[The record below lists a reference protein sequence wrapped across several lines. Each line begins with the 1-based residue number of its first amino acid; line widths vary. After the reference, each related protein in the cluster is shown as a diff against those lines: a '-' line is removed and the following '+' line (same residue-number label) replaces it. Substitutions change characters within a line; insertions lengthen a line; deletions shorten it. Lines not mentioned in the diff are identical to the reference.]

1 MAMTNEE
8 KEAIV
13 KDVLNR
19 IKASSQGVSELETVS
34 SLNGVNSLPAMQ
46 GSKVVVAPVSLL
58 SKPATD
64 AAVKAEGAAKE
75 AKEKADYASQKGEDA
90 AKKASVA
97 EKAAEEAGK
106 AALEAENV
114 INKYEN
120 TAGAALRGAT
130 ARFSGIVENATI
142 QQLQS
147 TGEGG
152 TVVYVRS
159 SHVFAYFIG
168 DKYYND
174 WNVQGV
180 PAVDLYMNAART
192 EILKDKIYLYDGILY
207 VWDNEKVIW

>member
-120 TAGAALRGAT
+120 TAGAALRGQRHVSPASWKMPLSNNCNPQVKAELLSMSVAPMSLLILLGT
-130 ARFSGIVENATI
+130 NIIMTGMYRVF
-142 QQLQS
+142 LPS
-147 TGEGG
+147 TC
-152 TVVYVRS
+152 
-159 SHVFAYFIG
+159 I
-168 DKYYND
+168 
-174 WNVQGV
+174 
-180 PAVDLYMNAART
+180 
-192 EILKDKIYLYDGILY
+192 
-207 VWDNEKVIW
+207 

>member
-130 ARFSGIVENATI
+130 SRFSGSV
-142 QQLQS
+142 
-147 TGEGG
+147 
-152 TVVYVRS
+152 
-159 SHVFAYFIG
+159 
-168 DKYYND
+168 
-174 WNVQGV
+174 
-180 PAVDLYMNAART
+180 
-192 EILKDKIYLYDGILY
+192 
-207 VWDNEKVIW
+207 

>member
-97 EKAAEEAGK
+97 EKPQK
-106 AALEAENV
+106 KLE
-114 INKYEN
+114 
-120 TAGAALRGAT
+120 R
-130 ARFSGIVENATI
+130 
-142 QQLQS
+142 QLWRQ
-147 TGEGG
+147 
-152 TVVYVRS
+152 R
-159 SHVFAYFIG
+159 
-168 DKYYND
+168 
-174 WNVQGV
+174 
-180 PAVDLYMNAART
+180 M
-192 EILKDKIYLYDGILY
+192 
-207 VWDNEKVIW
+207 

>member
-90 AKKASVA
+90 AKKQVWQR
-97 EKAAEEAGK
+97 KPQK
-106 AALEAENV
+106 KLE
-114 INKYEN
+114 
-120 TAGAALRGAT
+120 R
-130 ARFSGIVENATI
+130 
-142 QQLQS
+142 QLWRQ
-147 TGEGG
+147 
-152 TVVYVRS
+152 R
-159 SHVFAYFIG
+159 
-168 DKYYND
+168 
-174 WNVQGV
+174 
-180 PAVDLYMNAART
+180 M
-192 EILKDKIYLYDGILY
+192 
-207 VWDNEKVIW
+207 